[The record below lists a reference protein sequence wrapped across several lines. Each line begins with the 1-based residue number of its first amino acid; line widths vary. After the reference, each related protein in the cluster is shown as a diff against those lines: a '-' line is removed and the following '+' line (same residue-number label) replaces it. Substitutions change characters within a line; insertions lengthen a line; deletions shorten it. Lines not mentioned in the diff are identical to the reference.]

1 MIAPH
6 VASHPSVAAD
16 VAVPRAVARTAGASG
31 ATGCQPRFK
40 KETLLRARAAPRAAL
55 AGLAAVA
62 CRSACRQTAKR
73 HQRHQCRAVLPRFE
87 GLSSLD
93 PVHVT
98 ETHRE
103 PPSPHGAPLSVTP
116 EPELAAV
123 VRQLYASFNQ
133 CDAHRTAACFT
144 EDVVY
149 EDLLLGN
156 STIVQS
162 RAEFLELIRT
172 HPVFVSARA
181 CGMLGL
187 PPLDIKVEVDNIS
200 EDIKRSTVGVEWHVE
215 VGGQPLVLGRGLSFM
230 KIDPETGLIAKA
242 TDIAEAPWRAIGLV
256 LSPFARG
263 IRELS
268 RLLRDWSFSSVITV
282 VLFAVLFMD
291 QSSLDQLRDDIDTL
305 DDFRKGLDQSD
316 HNGLKALLAEMVA
329 KNPPR

>member
-1 MIAPH
+1 MLTEGPPLP
-6 VASHPSVAAD
+6 SPSVSSRPALWPFSVD
-16 VAVPRAVARTAGASG
+16 RAVSSRVRDGRPG
-31 ATGCQPRFK
+31 ATR
-40 KETLLRARAAPRAAL
+40 ETGRIPGNRGGSKLVV
-55 AGLAAVA
+55 AGLA
-62 CRSACRQTAKR
+62 TAALR
-73 HQRHQCRAVLPRFE
+73 GSRLRGVLRPSSRWTRCSAVLPRLE

-93 PVHVT
+93 DHVT
-98 ETHRE
+98 RHDDHRNGDHEHHE
-103 PPSPHGAPLSVTP
+103 PP
-116 EPELAAV
+116 ELGAV

-162 RAEFLELIRT
+162 REEFFELIRT

-200 EDIKRSTVGVEWHVE
+200 EDMKRYTVGVEWHVE

-230 KIDPETGLIAKA
+230 KIDPKTGLIAKA
-242 TDIAEAPWRAIGLV
+242 TDIAEAPWRAIGV
-256 LSPFARG
+256 ILSPFARG
-263 IRELS
+263 IRDFS

-316 HNGLKALLAEMVA
+316 HTGLKALLAEVVDR
-329 KNPPR
+329 KSVV

>member
-1 MIAPH
+1 MLTEGPPLP
-6 VASHPSVAAD
+6 SPSVSSRPALWPFSVD
-16 VAVPRAVARTAGASG
+16 RAVSSRVRDGRPG
-31 ATGCQPRFK
+31 ATGATGRIPGNRGGSK
-40 KETLLRARAAPRAAL
+40 LVV
-55 AGLAAVA
+55 AGLA
-62 CRSACRQTAKR
+62 TAALR
-73 HQRHQCRAVLPRFE
+73 GSRLRGVLRPSSRWTRCRAVLPRLE

-93 PVHVT
+93 DHVT
-98 ETHRE
+98 RHDDHRNGDHEHHE
-103 PPSPHGAPLSVTP
+103 PP
-116 EPELAAV
+116 ELGAV

-162 RAEFLELIRT
+162 REEFFELIRT

-200 EDIKRSTVGVEWHVE
+200 EDMKRCTVGVEWHVE

-230 KIDPETGLIAKA
+230 KIDPKTGLIAKA
-242 TDIAEAPWRAIGLV
+242 TDIAEAPWRAIGV
-256 LSPFARG
+256 ILSPFARG
-263 IRELS
+263 IRDFS

-316 HNGLKALLAEMVA
+316 HTGLKALLAEVVA
-329 KNPPR
+329 KNKKV